1 MSEMMSDERAKT
13 VSELVSEPLDVLR
26 SALLGPE
33 SLPGRP
39 AWRNPFRV
47 RWE

>member
-1 MSEMMSDERAKT
+1 MSEMMSDERVKT
-13 VSELVSEPLDVLR
+13 VSES
-26 SALLGPE
+26 LGPE